1 MKNDFLK
8 NFRNRML
15 YYVLI
20 SFLISV
26 AVEIFFVFN
35 MKIIVEILSN
45 NGYPYLLL
53 GKEGGFFRY
62 KLLLMGIVGIGTFI
76 ISFMMSMKPLELYIR
91 KLSLGMQRIAEGD
104 LNTTVEIRGCDEF
117 ASIAQNMNRMTEE
130 IKILMERE
138 RISERSKNDLITSVA
153 HDLRTP
159 LTSVIGYLE
168 LIKRKPEMDAET
180 KQKYLDVAYSKAKHL
195 QKLIEDLFGYTKLNH
210 NEIVLQ
216 RTTLDIV
223 KLLEQMLDE
232 FYPSFEEKQL
242 EISYTPVLSS
252 LMIEADGNLL
262 ARLFE
267 NLINNAVKYGADG
280 KMIKIELKQEADQ
293 VVISIINYGK
303 VIPQEEISHI
313 FDKFYRVEQSRSQ
326 NTGGTGLGLAIAKS
340 VVVMHGGTIS
350 ARSSLK
356 GTVFEVKLPL
366 KDPGLLTEFSTI

>member
-1 MKNDFLK
+1 MKNNFLK
-8 NFRNRML
+8 TFRSRML
-15 YYVLI
+15 FNVLI
-20 SFLISV
+20 SILISL
-26 AVEIFFVFN
+26 AVEIFFIFN
-35 MKIIVEILSN
+35 MRIIVEILISN
-45 NGYPYLLL
+45 GFRNVFF
-53 GKEGGFFRY
+53 GKEGIYLQY
-62 KLLLMGIVGIGTFI
+62 KVLFMGVVGVIAFTASFI
-76 ISFMMSMKPLELYIR
+76 MSMKPMVRYIR
-91 KLSLGMQRIAEGD
+91 SLSSGMQRIAEGD
-104 LNTTVEIRGCDEF
+104 LNTTVEILGCDEF
-117 ASIAQNMNRMTEE
+117 ASIARNMNQMTEE

-180 KQKYLDVAYSKAKHL
+180 KEKYLDVAYSKAKHL
-195 QKLIEDLFGYTKLNH
+195 QKLIEDLFGYTKMNH
-210 NEIVLQ
+210 NEIILK
-216 RTTLDIV
+216 RTRLDIV

-232 FYPSFEEKQL
+232 FYPSFEQKKL

-267 NLINNAVKYGADG
+267 NLINNAIKYGADG
-280 KMIKIELKQEADQ
+280 KMIKIELNQEADQ
-293 VVISIINYGK
+293 VVIKIINYGK
-303 VIPQEEISHI
+303 VIPKEEVSHI
-313 FDKFYRVEQSRSQ
+313 FEKFYRVEQSRSQ

-340 VVVMHGGTIS
+340 VVVMHGGTIA

-366 KDPGLLTEFSTI
+366 KEPALPKFSAK